1 MTRSWFWER
10 ARGKFFERGDMKYMI
25 LSLLQDKPKH
35 GYEIIKDLEQQ
46 FGGFYSPSPG
56 SIYPTLQMLEDLGYV
71 TSTSQDG
78 KRTYNI
84 TDEGRAFLS
93 QREDVFEDVRV
104 KWERDWAPRF
114 RHEARNLARDLRDLG
129 QTVFQGTRNVRMEPD
144 RLARIRDVI
153 ARAQREIWDIMGEEP
168 KKKPEPER
176 GFEQEAARSTEP
188 GPEHEP
194 SQGAE
199 QEPRHGF
206 EQ

>member
-56 SIYPTLQMLEDLGYV
+56 SIYPTLQMLEDQGYV
-71 TSTSQDG
+71 ISTSQDG
-78 KRTYNI
+78 KRTYSI

-104 KWERDWAPRF
+104 KWERDWAPRV
-114 RHEARNLARDLRDLG
+114 RHEARNLAREFRQLG

-144 RLARIRDVI
+144 RLSRVRDVI
-153 ARAQREIWDIMGEEP
+153 ARAQREVFDILGEEP
-168 KKKPEPER
+168 KKKPEPEPEPAPEPAQR
-176 GFEQEAARSTEP
+176 IEHRPEQGPRNGFEQ
-188 GPEHEP
+188 
-194 SQGAE
+194 
-199 QEPRHGF
+199 
-206 EQ
+206 

>member
-1 MTRSWFWER
+1 MTKSWFWER

-56 SIYPTLQMLEDLGYV
+56 SIYPTLQMLEDQGYV
-71 TSTSQDG
+71 TSMSQDG
-78 KRTYNI
+78 KRVYSI

-104 KWERDWAPRF
+104 KWERDWAPRV
-114 RHEARNLARDLRDLG
+114 RHEARNLAREFRDLG
-129 QTVFQGTRNVRMEPD
+129 QTVFQGTRNVRTEPD
-144 RLARIRDVI
+144 RLARIRDVL
-153 ARAQREIWDIMGEEP
+153 ARAQREIFDILGEEP
-168 KKKPEPER
+168 KKKQEPA
-176 GFEQEAARSTEP
+176 QTA
-188 GPEHEP
+188 EHESQP
-194 SQGAE
+194 SSE